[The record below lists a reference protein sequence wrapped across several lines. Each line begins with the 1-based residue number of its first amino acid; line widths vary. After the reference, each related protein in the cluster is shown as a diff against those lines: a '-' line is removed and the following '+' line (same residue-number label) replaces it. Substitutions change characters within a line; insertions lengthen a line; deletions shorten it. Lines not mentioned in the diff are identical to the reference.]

1 VQAHDLSAAHAAL
14 IATAPGLSRGHSR
27 SASRQD
33 NLSVHLMKKHLFI
46 SLATAVMSIMTAGAA
61 AERTPPLTP
70 TAKAATEAAASP
82 LTHTCDATAPHKYR
96 IAYWY
101 AGGRSGKDEIGA
113 GSGFWCLEREIK
125 SEVDWYWLQ
134 SRIES
139 DPKTTVVTIMS
150 ATLIRD

>member
-1 VQAHDLSAAHAAL
+1 
-14 IATAPGLSRGHSR
+14 
-27 SASRQD
+27 
-33 NLSVHLMKKHLFI
+33 MKKRLVI
-46 SLATAVMSIMTAGAA
+46 SLASAAMSIMTAGAA
-61 AERTPPLTP
+61 AERNPPLTP
-70 TAKAATEAAASP
+70 TATAATEPASP

-101 AGGRSGKDEIGA
+101 AGGRSGNDEIGA

-134 SRIES
+134 ARIQS
-139 DPKTTVVTIMS
+139 DPQTTLVTIMS

>member
-1 VQAHDLSAAHAAL
+1 
-14 IATAPGLSRGHSR
+14 
-27 SASRQD
+27 
-33 NLSVHLMKKHLFI
+33 MKKHLFI
-46 SLATAVMSIMTAGAA
+46 FSRNCGHVHHDGWQRLSALRRSL
-61 AERTPPLTP
+61 RR

-101 AGGRSGKDEIGA
+101 AGGRSGKREIGA

>member
-1 VQAHDLSAAHAAL
+1 VQAHELSAAHAAL

-82 LTHTCDATAPHKYR
+82 LTHTFATQRPHTSTGLPIGTPVAAAEKMKS
-96 IAYWY
+96 ALGP
-101 AGGRSGKDEIGA
+101 ASGVWNVKSNLKLIGI
-113 GSGFWCLEREIK
+113 GSNRG
-125 SEVDWYWLQ
+125 
-134 SRIES
+134 
-139 DPKTTVVTIMS
+139 
-150 ATLIRD
+150 

>member
-1 VQAHDLSAAHAAL
+1 VQAHELSAAHAAL

-70 TAKAATEAAASP
+70 TAKAATEAAAF
-82 LTHTCDATAPHKYR
+82 A
-96 IAYWY
+96 AYSHLRRN
-101 AGGRSGKDEIGA
+101 GPTQVQD
-113 GSGFWCLEREIK
+113 CLLVRRWPQRK
-125 SEVDWYWLQ
+125 
-134 SRIES
+134 R
-139 DPKTTVVTIMS
+139 
-150 ATLIRD
+150 